1 MRYLEEASSTGL
13 VYDSEKLV
21 FDVVGGDDGD

>member
-1 MRYLEEASSTGL
+1 MQYLEEASSTGL

-21 FDVVGGDDGD
+21 FDVGGDDGD